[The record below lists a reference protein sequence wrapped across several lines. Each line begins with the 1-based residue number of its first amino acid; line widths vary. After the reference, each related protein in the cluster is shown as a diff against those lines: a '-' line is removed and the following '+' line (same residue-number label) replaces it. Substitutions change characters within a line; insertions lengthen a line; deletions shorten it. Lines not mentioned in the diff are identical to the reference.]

1 MNIHDIDPHD
11 IDVHID
17 RALRREADAGPPAD
31 FARSVAAL
39 ARDRTAEP
47 EVERWLLRALVM
59 VLAIAGIAVAVM
71 QGRQWL
77 PAFESLPMLG
87 GATATN
93 WAIAMLACVALSWTL
108 DRLRLARHQR

>member
-1 MNIHDIDPHD
+1 MNTHDIDPHD

-59 VLAIAGIAVAVM
+59 
-71 QGRQWL
+71 
-77 PAFESLPMLG
+77 SLPMLG
-87 GATATN
+87 GATAAN

-108 DRLRLARHQR
+108 DRLGMARHQR

>member
-47 EVERWLLRALVM
+47 EVERWLLRALVT
-59 VLAIAGIAVAVM
+59 VLAIGFGLVEIGGWNDLTPGVLAI
-71 QGRQWL
+71 L
-77 PAFESLPMLG
+77 L
-87 GATATN
+87 GATGLGNLAY
-93 WAIAMLACVALSWTL
+93 WFIA
-108 DRLRLARHQR
+108 RKQG

>member
-1 MNIHDIDPHD
+1 MNTHDIDPHD

-17 RALRREADAGPPAD
+17 RALRREVRRRAGIG

-47 EVERWLLRALVM
+47 EVERWLLRALVT

>member
-59 VLAIAGIAVAVM
+59 VLAIAGIAVAVIH
-71 QGRQWL
+71 GRQWL

-87 GATATN
+87 GATQASI
-93 WAIAMLACVALSWTL
+93 AIAQFAAVALSWTL